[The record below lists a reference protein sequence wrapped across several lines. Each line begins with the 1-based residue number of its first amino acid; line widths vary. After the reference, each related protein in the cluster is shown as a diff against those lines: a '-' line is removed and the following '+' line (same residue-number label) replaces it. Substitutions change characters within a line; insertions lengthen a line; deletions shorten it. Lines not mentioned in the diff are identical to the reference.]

1 MMRLLD
7 TSICI
12 PLINGADAQMAQR
25 LLAHPPG
32 SVVLCSVVRAELSF
46 GAHNSVRAAENLQ
59 RVDTFCRA
67 FKSLPFDD
75 AAAERY
81 GVVRAQL
88 RREGRP
94 IGAND
99 LLIASIALSG
109 GLTLVTR
116 NRGEFA
122 RVPGLDVEVW

>member
-32 SVVLCSVVRAELSF
+32 SVVLCSVVRAELCF

-81 GVVRAQL
+81 GVIRAQL
-88 RREGRP
+88 RREGPPDRRKRSDDCLYRAV
-94 IGAND
+94 GRVD
-99 LLIASIALSG
+99 SG
-109 GLTLVTR
+109 DAESG
-116 NRGEFA
+116 
-122 RVPGLDVEVW
+122 